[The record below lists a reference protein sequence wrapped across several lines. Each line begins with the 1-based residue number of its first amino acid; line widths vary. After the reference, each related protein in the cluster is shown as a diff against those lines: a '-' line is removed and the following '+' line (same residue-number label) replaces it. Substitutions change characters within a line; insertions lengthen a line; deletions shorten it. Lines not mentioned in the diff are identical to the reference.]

1 MRPLRLEVSGLTCFR
16 DQVAIDFSTLEL
28 VAIEGP
34 TGAGKSSLLD
44 AMILALFG
52 VVPRMG
58 ARNLGEL
65 ISHGRTALAVTLD
78 FVVRGEHWRVTRTL
92 SRNRP
97 SQAILATVTRQAGAP
112 VETRKASGVLE
123 VQREVRQLLGIDVA
137 AFQQSVILPQGR
149 FQEFLQSTPADRRR
163 ILGELLGLQVYGL
176 MRARAAETATRL
188 AAEVDTLGRQ
198 LAGDLSLASETLVA
212 EIELQLGL
220 AQSEREASRAAEA
233 ARRTALGEVER
244 AATKC
249 LELKA
254 IDDALVLIEA
264 REPAMSAAAERA
276 RRAREVA
283 SLVPLIDAAL
293 AAAARTLGLEERR
306 TALARRLAEADTA
319 LDGALEAA
327 RDAESAALAIAG
339 HRARMT
345 LLDEARARFEER
357 EELGKRMRRLDD
369 ESGAIGATLEQ
380 ARRAMAAAEA
390 ELTAGRERLGALE
403 GVPVPAVA
411 PEESARW
418 EALREAASQL
428 VMARRQ
434 LAREREALTS
444 GRALVAASEGE
455 LERAERDRK
464 LQEHAELLA
473 EEALEAARSA
483 LTLAEHEARVSL
495 LREHLHAGE
504 ACPVCQQPVARV
516 PEGGPSAEL
525 TGPREILAT
534 QKNALEMAR
543 GGAERARA
551 RAAEARARNAE
562 ATAREVALAAELAR
576 HEDGVRELE
585 ARLVEVVGEGAG
597 APEDRFQVGLEA
609 IAARGR
615 KSAAHAAAVQEL
627 RLAVERA
634 EIACERRR
642 VEVAQGE
649 TRLAELEQAR
659 REARARVGELEAALA
674 TVGGADPKKERASLE
689 RVIGGLEAG
698 LKATGVRLSEA
709 REAVA
714 ALQAEA
720 RTLSELAASA
730 ATEQAAAQAR
740 LDEVLSERGLADMAA
755 VRTAA
760 LAPEAIDA
768 LEAEVQAHRAERQ
781 ARVERRAEVVRELGP
796 LRAGP
801 DEVALARAELERATA
816 QAEEAATRAAVL
828 GERLRGARE
837 QLARVGGVKAEYEAK
852 ARQLEVYRRIADDL
866 RTNHFQDYLLEE
878 VVADLVRGASERLF
892 VLSGGRYRMAV
903 EAGGGFQVQDIDHG
917 GERRSTDTLSG
928 GETFLAS
935 LAMALE
941 LSEQI
946 RAKAGRVDLDCIFID
961 EGFGALDPETLET
974 VTEAVEGL
982 RRPGRLVGIIT
993 HVGELAQRM
1002 PERLLVEKAQ
1012 GGSSVHIVTS

>member
-16 DQVAIDFSTLEL
+16 DQVAIDFSRLEL

-97 SQAILATVTRQAGAP
+97 SQAILATVTQQGGAP
-112 VETRKASGVLE
+112 VESRKASGVLE
-123 VQREVRQLLGIDVA
+123 VQREVKQLLGIDVA

-198 LAGDLSLASETLVA
+198 LAGDLSLASETLIA
-212 EIELQLGL
+212 ELELQLGV
-220 AQSEREASRAAEA
+220 AQSERDASRAAEA
-233 ARRTALGEVER
+233 SRRTALAEVER

-254 IDDALVLIEA
+254 IDDALVLLEA
-264 REPAMSAAAERA
+264 REPAMSAAAEKA

-283 SLVPLIDAAL
+283 ALVPLIDAAF
-293 AAAARTLGLEERR
+293 AAAARATDLEGRR
-306 TALARRLAEADTA
+306 AALARRLADAEA
-319 LDGALEAA
+319 ALESALESA
-327 RDAESAALAIAG
+327 RDAESAALAITG
-339 HRARMT
+339 HRARIT

-357 EELGKRMRRLDD
+357 EELGKRLHRVVGELGTAR
-369 ESGAIGATLEQ
+369 AALEQ
-380 ARRAMAAAEA
+380 ARLAVTSAEA
-390 ELTAGRERLGALE
+390 ELVAGRERLDALE
-403 GVPVPAVA
+403 GVPVLAVA

-434 LAREREALTS
+434 LTREREALTA
-444 GRALVAASEGE
+444 GRAQVAASEGE
-455 LERAERDRK
+455 LERAERERK
-464 LQEHAELLA
+464 LKEHAELAA
-473 EEALEAARSA
+473 EEALEAARRA
-483 LTLAEHEARVSL
+483 LTQAEHAARVLL

-504 ACPVCQQPVARV
+504 ACPVCEQPVARV

-525 TGPREILAT
+525 TGLREMLGT
-534 QKNALEMAR
+534 QKNALETAR
-543 GGAERARA
+543 GAAERARA
-551 RAAEARARNAE
+551 RAAEARVRNAE
-562 ATAREVALAAELAR
+562 ATAREVALAAEVTR
-576 HEDGVRELE
+576 HEDGLRALE
-585 ARLVEVVGEGAG
+585 ARLVEVVGEGEG
-597 APEDRFQVGLEA
+597 APEERFRVGLEA

-615 KSAAHAAAVQEL
+615 QVAAHAAAVQEL

-634 EIACERRR
+634 EVACERRR
-642 VEVAQGE
+642 VEVAQVE
-649 TRLAELEQAR
+649 TRLGELELAR
-659 REARARVGELEAALA
+659 REASERVAELDLALA
-674 TVGGADPKKERASLE
+674 GLGGGDPKKERASLE
-689 RVIGGLEAG
+689 HVIAGLEAG
-698 LKATGVRLSEA
+698 LKAAARRVGEA
-709 REAVA
+709 REAAA

-720 RTLSELAASA
+720 RTLGELAA
-730 ATEQAAAQAR
+730 AAASEHAAAEER
-740 LDEVLSERGLADMAA
+740 LGEALSERGLADVAA
-755 VRTAA
+755 VRLAA
-760 LAPEAIDA
+760 LEPEAIDA
-768 LEAEVQAHRAERQ
+768 LEAQVQAHRTERQ

-801 DEVALARAELERATA
+801 DEVALARAELERAA
-816 QAEEAATRAAVL
+816 ARAEEAATRAAVL
-828 GERLRGARE
+828 GERLRSARE
-837 QLARVGGVKAEYEAK
+837 QLARVGGVKAEHEAK

-866 RTNHFQDYLLEE
+866 KTNHFQDYLLEE

-1012 GGSSVHIVTS
+1012 GGSSVHVVTS